1 MSSFEFIIHKACYL
15 CSYRRVTG
23 LIITHQRAAL
33 FTARRQE
40 MIEVLERS
48 FFYLLNHPEVHSPHS
63 EIPFQVIFRLIEL
76 VIVSIALHVLSSLQL
91 FYCVVSSFCSRSSRM
106 LYSFSY
112 LIFRGVLMRTCLS
125 WTSSVCFV
133 SPTISLHRVPAGGTV
148 VTRPSTCRSSPF
160 TSCHPDSSSE
170 SLNCF

>member
-1 MSSFEFIIHKACYL
+1 MSSFEFIVHKACYL

-48 FFYLLNHPEVHSPHS
+48 FFYLLTHPEVHSPHS

-112 LIFRGVLMRTCLS
+112 LIFQRCLDEDMPQLDFFS
-125 WTSSVCFV
+125 LLRESDYQFASRSGWRYRRDSPVYMPVQSVHIM
-133 SPTISLHRVPAGGTV
+133 PP
-148 VTRPSTCRSSPF
+148 
-160 TSCHPDSSSE
+160 
-170 SLNCF
+170 

>member
-1 MSSFEFIIHKACYL
+1 MWYFTGINMGRYVTDVIKRSYFTDVNMSSFEFIIHKACYL

-48 FFYLLNHPEVHSPHS
+48 FFYLLTHPEVHSPHS

-76 VIVSIALHVLSSLQL
+76 VIVSIALHVLSFLQL
-91 FYCVVSSFCSRSSRM
+91 FYCVISSFC
-106 LYSFSY
+106 
-112 LIFRGVLMRTCLS
+112 FRL
-125 WTSSVCFV
+125 
-133 SPTISLHRVPAGGTV
+133 
-148 VTRPSTCRSSPF
+148 
-160 TSCHPDSSSE
+160 
-170 SLNCF
+170 